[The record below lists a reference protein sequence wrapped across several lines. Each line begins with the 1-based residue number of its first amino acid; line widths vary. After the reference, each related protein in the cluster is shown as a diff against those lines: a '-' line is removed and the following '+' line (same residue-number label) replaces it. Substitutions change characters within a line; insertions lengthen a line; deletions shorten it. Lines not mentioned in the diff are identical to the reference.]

1 MGNRA
6 GFTLGELAEALLAT
20 LEGDPARIVTGVE
33 ALDAAGVTPQQKAF
47 VRLTRPLGL
56 LDGTVLLAAL
66 FPLGLFAALA
76 PPLDGLVAVQLGATV
91 CTLVFLLLA
100 EGFGRSVYFGVP
112 LVLSVG
118 SFVGSLACARFFDRL
133 E

>member
-1 MGNRA
+1 VNA
-6 GFTLGELAEALLAT
+6 YLLA
-20 LEGDPARIVTGVE
+20 
-33 ALDAAGVTPQQKAF
+33 
-47 VRLTRPLGL
+47 
-56 LDGTVLLAAL
+56 GTVLLAAL

-76 PPLDGLVAVQLGATV
+76 PPLDGLVAAQLGATV
-91 CTLVFLLLA
+91 CTLVLLLLA

-118 SFVGSLACARFFDRL
+118 SFVGSLTFARFFDRL